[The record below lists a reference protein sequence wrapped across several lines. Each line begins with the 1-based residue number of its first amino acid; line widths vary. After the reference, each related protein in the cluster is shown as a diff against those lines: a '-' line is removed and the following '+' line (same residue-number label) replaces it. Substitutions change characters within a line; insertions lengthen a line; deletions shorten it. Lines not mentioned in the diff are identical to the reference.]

1 MRVRVRR
8 VRACVGAC
16 VGACGVRA
24 PTHAARPP
32 KSAKG
37 PAIAGPFGIQSCS
50 DGQPTIAFRAFI
62 GRTLIFRVAGF
73 AFTVIISPG
82 LKGFGFS

>member
-1 MRVRVRR
+1 MHALRPRPGGDLRIASDGRGSRKRREGPRV
-8 VRACVGAC
+8 
-16 VGACGVRA
+16 
-24 PTHAARPP
+24 
-32 KSAKG
+32 S
-37 PAIAGPFGIQSCS
+37 AGPFGFRPRS
-50 DGQPTIAFRAFI
+50 DGQPTIALRAFI

>member
-1 MRVRVRR
+1 MSAAPGWRAGAACARR
-8 VRACVGAC
+8 TGAAC
-16 VGACGVRA
+16 
-24 PTHAARPP
+24 ARRRKP

-37 PAIAGPFGIQSCS
+37 PAIAGPFGIRSWS